1 MRAAPPPAKARPGCW
16 QPAWRLRRRS
26 CSCASS
32 ASWLRSSRP
41 RWRRWG
47 SPSPG
52 WPGRKPIAMNIA
64 VSGFATRSIFC
75 RSWDFAVFLGAI
87 IVLGRALGE
96 AFGATGAVTG
106 AIVVGLVDVD
116 AVTVS
121 MVRLTPDTLSRAQ
134 AVLAIL
140 AAVASDTVSKI
151 AIGAAIGRGWFAAD
165 LAVLASGCLA
175 VGGAA
180 AWLTFAFLAP

>member
-1 MRAAPPPAKARPGCW
+1 VA
-16 QPAWRLRRRS
+16 
-26 CSCASS
+26 
-32 ASWLRSSRP
+32 
-41 RWRRWG
+41 
-47 SPSPG
+47 
-52 WPGRKPIAMNIA
+52 
-64 VSGFATRSIFC
+64 
-75 RSWDFAVFLGAI
+75 
-87 IVLGRALGE
+87 
-96 AFGATGAVTG
+96 G

-121 MVRLTPDTLSRAQ
+121 MARLTPDTLSRAQ
-134 AVLAIL
+134 PVLAIL

-165 LAVLASGCLA
+165 LAVLAAGCLA